1 MELDRVSSI
10 SKLDGR
16 TIMTRSRFITL
27 DEANLKGKRVLL
39 RVDFNVPIKD
49 GKVADDSRIKATLS
63 TIRYLQAA
71 GAGVAIL
78 SHLGSP
84 RAAIYDSDYSL
95 APVAKYLSQALEQ
108 EVPLIVEWL
117 EDLQVRPGQ
126 IVMLENIRFASGEQT
141 NTDALARKMAT
152 LCDVYVNEAFASA
165 RREQSSIHGIAKY
178 LPLAYTGPLF
188 VKEVTA
194 LDKVVNEV
202 DRPLVFVIGG
212 MRRPEIKFDL
222 LKARLADVD
231 KILVGGVIGN
241 TFLKAANR
249 EMGKSLYLPEY
260 LDLCRELLR
269 QAAEQNKIIMPVDI
283 VVGTSMDDE
292 SEALVRKVDALEPDE
307 LILDIGPETVA
318 LFKTE
323 IERAKTLFWTGPL
336 GVVELDKFQSGSYK
350 VGRSIAQSEAYSV
363 ANGGDTLALINTLKI
378 TADFSHLSTG
388 GGSSLEFLAGKR
400 LPAVTMMEE
409 SARVR
414 FAVEREY

>member
-1 MELDRVSSI
+1 
-10 SKLDGR
+10 
-16 TIMTRSRFITL
+16 MTRSRFITL

-49 GKVADDSRIKATLS
+49 GKVADDSRIKATLT
-63 TIRYLQAA
+63 TIRYLQSA

-95 APVAKYLSQALEQ
+95 APVAKYLSQALDQ
-108 EVPLIVEWL
+108 DVPLIVEWL
-117 EDLQVRPGQ
+117 EDLQVSPGQ
-126 IVMLENIRFASGEQT
+126 IVMLENIRFASGEKT

-165 RREQSSIHGIAKY
+165 RREQSSVHGIAKY

-188 VKEVTA
+188 VKEVEA
-194 LDKVVNEV
+194 LDKAVNNI

-212 MRRPEIKFDL
+212 QRRPEIKFEL
-222 LKARLADVD
+222 LKTRFEDVD

-249 EMGKSLYLPEY
+249 EMGKSLYLPEF
-260 LDLCRELLR
+260 LDLSRELLA
-269 QAAEQNKIIMPVDI
+269 QAKTQNKAIIMPVDI
-283 VVGTSMDDE
+283 IVGTSMDDE
-292 SEALVRKVDALEPDE
+292 SDAVIKKVDALEPDE

-318 LFKTE
+318 LFQAE
-323 IERAKTLFWTGPL
+323 ITPARTVFWTGPL
-336 GVVELDKFQSGSYK
+336 GLVELDKFQSGTYE
-350 VGRSIAQSEAYSV
+350 VARSIARSDGYSI
-363 ANGGDTLALINTLKI
+363 ANGGDTLSVIETLELS
-378 TADFSHLSTG
+378 TAYSHLSTG
-388 GGSSLEFLAGKR
+388 GGSSLEFLQGKQ
-400 LPAVTMMEE
+400 LPAVSMMEE

-414 FAVEREY
+414 YAVEREY